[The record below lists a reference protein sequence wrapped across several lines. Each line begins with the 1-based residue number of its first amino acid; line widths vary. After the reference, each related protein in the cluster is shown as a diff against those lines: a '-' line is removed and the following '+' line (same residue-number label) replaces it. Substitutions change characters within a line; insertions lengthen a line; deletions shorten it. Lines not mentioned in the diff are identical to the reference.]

1 MPKHQ
6 LLSSLAITKCLVY
19 TKKPKQP
26 CIPVNIVC
34 FQWYIDWEWLRWWHP
49 SSASRKG
56 WYPILDGS
64 SRVCEWISHIE
75 EHKVFKLRCDEINAI
90 RTGLD
95 SVNLAEFL
103 LINESCILMVFLF
116 TSDISY
122 TTKDVQESFTVADET
137 TLTAHEIQVVEWFL
151 TYTDELAECSE

>member
-1 MPKHQ
+1 M
-6 LLSSLAITKCLVY
+6 
-19 TKKPKQP
+19 KKPKQP

-75 EHKVFKLRCDEINAI
+75 EHKVFKLRRDEINAI

-116 TSDISY
+116 TSYISY

-151 TYTDELAECSE
+151 TYTDELTECSE